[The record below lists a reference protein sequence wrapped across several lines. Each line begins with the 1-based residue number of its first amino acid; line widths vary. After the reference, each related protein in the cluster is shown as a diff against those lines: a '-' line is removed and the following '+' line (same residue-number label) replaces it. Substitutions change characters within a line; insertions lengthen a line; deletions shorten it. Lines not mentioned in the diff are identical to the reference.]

1 MNLLVSGA
9 TGFVSKSIL
18 SCLEK
23 NLNPINKLGLVSLSL
38 DKNSFS
44 ANLNSEKEFIRL
56 EDFFGN
62 KLQNTYDVYIH
73 GMSDPRGSNDRFE
86 TNFINLKKSL
96 NVCLFQ
102 NIKTYVYLSS
112 GAVYKKKELK
122 LEENDQTI
130 ALSNTTNTYADAKLK
145 EEIEVKEFCR
155 KNKINYI
162 ILRLFS
168 FSGQLMMYRNEFAI
182 MEMFDT
188 AIKRGELVVRNP
200 AVVRS
205 YMHQYDLGTV
215 ILSISSNKSA
225 LNECINVGS
234 PDAIS
239 MGELGSKISKIT
251 SATLLLEQGKLK
263 DFYVPSIK
271 KQRKFYQP
279 ELKEIDFIV
288 DDLYSQFNSMKFA

>member
-1 MNLLVSGA
+1 MFSYG
-9 TGFVSKSIL
+9 SQ
-18 SCLEK
+18 LETLHRRK
-23 NLNPINKLGLVSLSL
+23 VLAELRPVQK
-38 DKNSFS
+38 
-44 ANLNSEKEFIRL
+44 
-56 EDFFGN
+56 
-62 KLQNTYDVYIH
+62 Q
-73 GMSDPRGSNDRFE
+73 FE
-86 TNFINLKKSL
+86 NLKKKS
-96 NVCLFQ
+96 N
-102 NIKTYVYLSS
+102 SPRDH
-112 GAVYKKKELK
+112 KKKESKFDETDL
-122 LEENDQTI
+122 TI